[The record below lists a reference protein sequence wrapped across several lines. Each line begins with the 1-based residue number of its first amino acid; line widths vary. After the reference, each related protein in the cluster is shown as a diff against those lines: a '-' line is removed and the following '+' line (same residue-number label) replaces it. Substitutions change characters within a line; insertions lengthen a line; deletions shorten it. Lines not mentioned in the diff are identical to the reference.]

1 MFRSKWPKILLSLAL
16 TFILFISAGC
26 ATQTPTRWDQAQQ
39 TSTQKTKT
47 PPTVVNGTP
56 LPKKAVSGGKFN
68 QYFPQS
74 GNGFTRIYV
83 QEKAGFAEAKLEKG
97 GKTVAMLSIN
107 DLASNPTAAQKYSSS
122 TQKIGGYPAVQQGAN
137 ATAVL
142 VGNRYQV
149 KVQSRDPSFSASDRQ
164 AWIQKFNLNG
174 LASVK

>member
-1 MFRSKWPKILLSLAL
+1 MFRSKWPKILLSFSLAFML
-16 TFILFISAGC
+16 LISAGC
-26 ATQTPTRWDQAQQ
+26 ATQAPTRWDQAQE
-39 TSTQKTKT
+39 TSTQRTKT
-47 PPTVVNGTP
+47 TPTVVNGTP

-68 QYFPQS
+68 QFFPSS
-74 GNGFTRIYV
+74 GNGFSRVYV

-107 DLASNPTAAQKYSSS
+107 DLASNPSAAQKYGSS
-122 TQKIGGYPAVQQGAN
+122 TEKIGGFPAVQQGAN

-149 KVQSRDPSFSASDRQ
+149 KVQSRDPSFSSADRQ

-174 LASVK
+174 LANVK